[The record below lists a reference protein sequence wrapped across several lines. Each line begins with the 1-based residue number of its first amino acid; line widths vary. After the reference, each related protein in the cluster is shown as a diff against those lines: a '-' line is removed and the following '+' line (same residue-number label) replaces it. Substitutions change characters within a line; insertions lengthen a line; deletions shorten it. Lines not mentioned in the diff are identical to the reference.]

1 MISERE
7 RETYEDF
14 EEDKTGM
21 RWRSEIPFRRGYRR
35 DETRG
40 GGEATP
46 AVVSLAIALG
56 PAPTGTRSGAR
67 AYSNAAAAE
76 VDA

>member
-21 RWRSEIPFRRGYRR
+21 RWRREIPFRRG
-35 DETRG
+35 
-40 GGEATP
+40 
-46 AVVSLAIALG
+46 
-56 PAPTGTRSGAR
+56 
-67 AYSNAAAAE
+67 
-76 VDA
+76 